1 MPPEQ
6 NMGAP
11 VQNSHKTLI
20 YSIIA
25 LVILLVVVVFLA
37 TISKKSPNGKID
49 KPEVTKENVVVS
61 KVDLNSASGKDKLP
75 QGFPTFIPVET
86 SDAFESYSASYPERK
101 LTQYTVSYK
110 TSKSVA
116 DKYDEYLS
124 FMTKNG
130 FTFTRDGQNKVA
142 GTLYGTKNGDD
153 LLVVVSKS
161 DDKTSVQIS
170 YLDRQ

>member
-20 YSIIA
+20 YSAIA
-25 LVILLVVVVFLA
+25 LIIVLLVVVFLA
-37 TISKKSPNGKID
+37 TISKKSPSNTQ
-49 KPEVTKENVVVS
+49 KPEVTKENVLVN
-61 KVDLNSASGKDKLP
+61 KVDLNSTSDKEKLP
-75 QGFPTFIPVET
+75 QGFPAFIPVET
-86 SDAFESYSASYPERK
+86 KDAFESYSASYPERK
-101 LTQYTVSYK
+101 ITQYTVSYK
-110 TSKSVA
+110 TSKTVSE
-116 DKYDEYLS
+116 KYDEYLS

-130 FTFTRDGQNKVA
+130 FTFSNDGQNKET

-161 DDKTSVQIS
+161 EDKTSVQIS